1 MLSQKIAKSTFILRF
16 YRHRDANIGDGI
28 DELRH
33 AVGLFDETLS
43 AFSYGGIVTSASGK
57 KLHIRKLSDEGAADI
72 LFKAKLIW
80 QPLHDQLND
89 FIENRSEQ
97 ETSLLLEALVK
108 ENVKL
113 LGLMNELTNHLENK
127 AKSRTHILQGLQTFV
142 VVMIFFSFIFATLRL
157 YRRENYYNRLMEKT
171 ADLIIGVDVETA
183 LTTFVSAS
191 VFEMLGYGEQHYI
204 KKPVSLLFANESKAV
219 FSEILETVDKTG
231 RLSAERC
238 EVQLR
243 KSDGSILTA
252 DIIMQVATSEDGK
265 SREISADIRDISER
279 KATENALMELAH
291 KDSLTQLPNRV
302 LFYEMAEHALQ
313 KAKRYKQSLAILFI
327 DLDGFKSVN
336 DNFGH
341 DIGDEVLITTATKL
355 KACLRESDNVSRVG
369 GDEFLVLLEDVKKS
383 DDVIHVAKE
392 IIRSVSE
399 IIEINNY
406 SCQVGVSI
414 GVALYPTHALNVEG
428 LVKKA
433 DEAMY
438 KVKGKGKNSVRF
450 AQ

>member
-1 MLSQKIAKSTFILRF
+1 NYYISIQLQKYANNINIAGRQRMLSQKIAKSTFILRF

-171 ADLIIGVDVETA
+171 ADLIIGVD
-183 LTTFVSAS
+183 
-191 VFEMLGYGEQHYI
+191 
-204 KKPVSLLFANESKAV
+204 
-219 FSEILETVDKTG
+219 
-231 RLSAERC
+231 
-238 EVQLR
+238 
-243 KSDGSILTA
+243 
-252 DIIMQVATSEDGK
+252 
-265 SREISADIRDISER
+265 
-279 KATENALMELAH
+279 
-291 KDSLTQLPNRV
+291 
-302 LFYEMAEHALQ
+302 
-313 KAKRYKQSLAILFI
+313 
-327 DLDGFKSVN
+327 
-336 DNFGH
+336 
-341 DIGDEVLITTATKL
+341 
-355 KACLRESDNVSRVG
+355 
-369 GDEFLVLLEDVKKS
+369 
-383 DDVIHVAKE
+383 
-392 IIRSVSE
+392 
-399 IIEINNY
+399 
-406 SCQVGVSI
+406 
-414 GVALYPTHALNVEG
+414 
-428 LVKKA
+428 
-433 DEAMY
+433 
-438 KVKGKGKNSVRF
+438 
-450 AQ
+450 